1 VVGGGGLVGLP
12 EDFGCSEFV
21 VDPAAPDEEGVA
33 EAVEISDGFG
43 GDAFFVAEGDG
54 NALGTAADGA
64 AEVEFGVD
72 AAASG
77 KDEGAERTER
87 LIHGV
92 DFVFETLD
100 LDFGDAGLLGMD
112 IAGVSGEDAAE
123 VEEFMLDAVEDDAK
137 GLEFG
142 LCQAEIIEGDA
153 GEADGGVQFVDGAV
167 AFDAEGIF
175 RDSLAADEAG
185 FTAVSPAGID
195 AVERDARFKEGFFGH
210 TPW

>member
-1 VVGGGGLVGLP
+1 LVGLP

-21 VDPAAPDEEGVA
+21 VDPAAPDEEGIA
-33 EAVEISDGFG
+33 EAIEVSDGFG

-54 NALGTAADGA
+54 DTFGTAADGA
-64 AEVEFGVD
+64 AEMEFGVD

-77 KDEGAERTER
+77 KDEGTERTKR

-92 DFVFETLD
+92 DLVFEALD
-100 LDFGDAGLLGMD
+100 FDFGDAWLLGMD

-123 VEEFMLDAVEDDAK
+123 VEEFVLDAVEDDAQ

-142 LCQAEIIEGDA
+142 LSVAEIIKGDA

-185 FTAVSPAGID
+185 FTTVSAAGVD
-195 AVERDARFKEGFFGH
+195 AIERDARFKEGFFSH